1 MACTSR
7 PIACAGGKRLAETGH
22 MKLRGNCPAK
32 VDEKGRLKIP
42 AVFLEALKE
51 YGNQFYITSTTGE
64 SARIYPMKVWSEI
77 EDKLAN
83 VSSQNR
89 AKRKFLMRT
98 SYYGQAAELDGQG
111 RLLVP
116 VVLREAAQMKGPV
129 DVFGNLDYL
138 EVMNHARVLAD
149 LKNAPYTEEDAKAL
163 EELGI

>member
-1 MACTSR
+1 
-7 PIACAGGKRLAETGH
+7 

-42 AVFLEALKE
+42 AVFLDALKE

-77 EDKLAN
+77 EDKLAK

-98 SYYGQAAELDGQG
+98 SYYGQTVELDAQG
-111 RLLVP
+111 RVLIP
-116 VVLREAAQMKGPV
+116 AVLRESAQAKGDV

-138 EVMNHARVLAD
+138 EMMNHTRVLDD
-149 LKNAPYTEEDAKAL
+149 LKNAPYTDEDDKAL
-163 EELGI
+163 EDLGI

>member
-1 MACTSR
+1 
-7 PIACAGGKRLAETGH
+7 

-42 AVFLEALKE
+42 AVFLDALKD
-51 YGNQFYITSTTGE
+51 YGNQFYITSPTGV

-77 EDKLAN
+77 EDKLEK

-98 SYYGQAAELDGQG
+98 SYYGQTVEIDGQG
-111 RLLVP
+111 RVLVP
-116 VVLREAAQMKGPV
+116 AVLRESAQMKGEV

-138 EVMNHARVLAD
+138 EVMNHTRVLDD
-149 LKNAPYTEEDAKAL
+149 LKNSPYTDEDDRAL
-163 EELGI
+163 EDLGI